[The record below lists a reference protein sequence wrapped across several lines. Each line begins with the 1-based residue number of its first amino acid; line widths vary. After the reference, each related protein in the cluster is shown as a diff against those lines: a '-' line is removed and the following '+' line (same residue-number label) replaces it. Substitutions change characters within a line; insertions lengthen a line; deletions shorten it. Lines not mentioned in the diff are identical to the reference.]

1 MIFKNNLIIR
11 IKAAIMNK
19 LFAKE
24 HRHRSV
30 NLFFKQ
36 TLWSAIMRNFFIF
49 ILSIFLIN
57 VTAVANTEKL
67 AELEAVSGGRLG
79 ISAINMANDQ
89 RIQYRAHER
98 FPTGSTFKMMGVALV
113 LQISMTHSTILQERI
128 FYKKQDLQPWS
139 PVTKNHIADGM
150 TVLDLAIAT
159 LQHSDSTGIN
169 LLMKKLGGPQA
180 VNAFARSIGDYA
192 FSLDNYEPVNT
203 DPQKVQDST
212 TPFAMQNS
220 LQKIAF
226 GNVLAKTQREQLVTW
241 MKNNTT
247 GDTRIRAGVPQ
258 DWVVADKTGSGNYG
272 VRNDIGIIWPPS
284 CDPIVVAIYLNYD
297 KKDAVPR
304 DDVLAQATHIIIQE
318 FAKTDPCIMKNLS

>member
-1 MIFKNNLIIR
+1 M
-11 IKAAIMNK
+11 
-19 LFAKE
+19 
-24 HRHRSV
+24 H
-30 NLFFKQ
+30 
-36 TLWSAIMRNFFIF
+36 NFFII

-67 AELEAVSGGRLG
+67 AELEAASGGRLG
-79 ISAINMANDQ
+79 ISAINTANEQ
-89 RIQYRAHER
+89 SIQYRAHER

-113 LQISMTHSTILQERI
+113 LQTSMTRSNILQERI

-139 PVTKNHIADGM
+139 PITKKHIVDGM

-159 LQHSDSTGIN
+159 LQYSDSTAIN
-169 LLMKKLGGPQA
+169 LLMKKFGGPQA
-180 VNAFARSIGDYA
+180 VNAFARSIGDDT

-203 DPQKVQDST
+203 DPKKAQDST

-220 LQKIAF
+220 LQKIAL
-226 GNVLAKTQREQLVTW
+226 GDVLAKTQKEQLVTW

-258 DWVVADKTGSGNYG
+258 GWVVADKTGSGNYG
-272 VRNDIGIIWPPS
+272 VRNDIGIIWPPN
-284 CDPIVVAIYLNYD
+284 CAPIVLAIYLNYD
-297 KKDAVPR
+297 KKDAVER

-318 FAKTDPCIMKNLS
+318 FSKTDPCIMKNLN